1 MVLSSHPVY
10 LFTSVFFGEYKRQR
24 KMFIVITIM
33 LLLFID
39 VLRLIDVIYN
49 DPTWDFGVR
58 KQIVLRMDS
67 IFTGVL
73 FAGISVYF
81 SHLYD
86 AMKPLYLYLISLI
99 GVFLCAVYYMFAFYA
114 GTINSSSFWQDIL
127 V

>member
-1 MVLSSHPVY
+1 MGLSSQPVY
-10 LFTSVFFGEYKRQR
+10 LFTIVFFGEYKRQR
-24 KMFIVITIM
+24 KNVYCNHYPVTFV
-33 LLLFID
+33 ID
-39 VLRLIDVIYN
+39 VLRSIAVIYN

-67 IFTGVL
+67 ILTGVL
-73 FAGISVYF
+73 FYISVYF

-99 GVFLCAVYYMFAFYA
+99 GVFQCAVYYMFAFYA
-114 GTINSSSFWQDIL
+114 GTINSSIFWQDIL